1 MIMKKQMTLCIV
13 RQGDKVLLGMKKRG
27 FGAGRWNGFG
37 GKVDTGETVE
47 QAARRE
53 IKEEAGIEVKDMDKV
68 GVIDFE
74 FQGKPGI
81 LEVNIF
87 RSTDFS
93 GEPVESD
100 EMKPQW
106 FDIDH
111 IPFAEM
117 WPDDIHWLPLFLV
130 GKKFT
135 GHFLFGEGEG
145 NTIVEQELKEAKN
158 I

>member
-1 MIMKKQMTLCIV
+1 MKKQLTLCIIH
-13 RQGDKVLLGMKKRG
+13 QGDKVLLGMKKRG

-37 GKVDTGETVE
+37 GKVDPGETVE
-47 QAARRE
+47 EAARRE
-53 IKEEAGIEVKDMDKV
+53 VKEEAGIAVDDLTKL

-87 RSTDFS
+87 KSTGFS
-93 GEPVESD
+93 GETAESD

-106 FDIDH
+106 FDVDK

-117 WPDDIHWLPLFLV
+117 WPDDIHWMPLFLS
-130 GKKFT
+130 GKRFT
-135 GHFLFGEGEG
+135 GSFLFGEDGG
-145 NTIVEQELKEAKN
+145 NTIVEKELREVN
-158 I
+158 EL